1 MASNSSIKKNII
13 YQAFYEVVAIVL
25 PLVTSPYISRVLG
38 AEGLG
43 IFSYTYSIAYYF
55 QLFGM
60 LGIKFYGNRTI
71 AMVRND
77 KAKLDKTYSEI
88 LVLHIFVSI
97 ASCIIYAI
105 YAGVCASNKLYASLQ
120 IVMVLS
126 TVFDITWLFF
136 GLEEFKLTVVRNTV
150 IKLLT
155 FASIFVFVKD
165 KNDIWLYIL
174 IMALSQLIG
183 QIILFGMAKKYVSF
197 VHVEFLDI
205 VPHIKPMLVLFIPV
219 IATSV
224 FKYMD
229 KIMLGSMCDK
239 TTLGYYEN
247 ASKIL
252 DIPLSVIVSFGSVML
267 PRMSNVIAQ
276 DDKAGVEQ
284 LTSTSIKYMSCISI
298 AMTFGMAG
306 IATIFAPFFWGIE
319 FSFSGKLIM
328 LLAIT
333 LPFTTL
339 SNIVRN
345 QDLIP
350 NGKDRLYST
359 AIVISAAVN
368 FFINWLLIP
377 RYQAVGACIG
387 TITAE
392 VLVFAIQMF
401 MVNKKIPYWRYI
413 RNSLAFLIPGLIMFV
428 TVYSIGDRMNGGLI
442 TLCIQIVTG
451 AIIYIVMSGGILW
464 FSNDNEFKQII
475 SRIGIARR
483 NRR

>member
-1 MASNSSIKKNII
+1 MSSNSSIKKNII
-13 YQAFYEVVAIVL
+13 YQAFYEVIAIVL

-43 IFSYTYSIAYYF
+43 IFSYTYSIAYYY
-55 QLFGM
+55 QLFGN

-71 AMVRND
+71 ARVRND
-77 KAKLDKTYSEI
+77 KKKLNKAYSEI

-97 ASCIIYAI
+97 VSCMVYVVYALFL
-105 YAGVCASNKLYASLQ
+105 ADNKLYAILQ
-120 IVMVLS
+120 TVMVLS

-150 IKLLT
+150 IKLIT
-155 FASIFVFVKD
+155 FVSILVFVKD

-174 IMALSQLIG
+174 IMAFSQFLG
-183 QIILFGMAKKYVSF
+183 QAILFGMARKYVSF
-197 VHVEFLDI
+197 LKVRFRDLR
-205 VPHIKPMLVLFIPV
+205 PHIRPMLILFIPV
-219 IATSV
+219 IATSA

-247 ASKIL
+247 ASKVL

-267 PRMSNVIAQ
+267 PRMTNVIAQ
-276 DDKAGVEQ
+276 NDKDGVEQ
-284 LTSTSIKYMSCISI
+284 LTSTSIKYMSCVSI

-306 IATIFAPFFWGIE
+306 IAINFAPIFWGTE
-319 FSFSGKLIM
+319 FTYSGKLIM

-350 NGKDRLYST
+350 NGKDKLYSL

-368 FFINWLLIP
+368 LFANLLLIP
-377 RYQAVGACIG
+377 KYQAVGACIG
-387 TITAE
+387 TIIAE
-392 VLVFAIQMF
+392 FLVFVIQML
-401 MVNKKIPYWRYI
+401 MVNKSIPYWKYI
-413 RNSLAFLIPGLIMFV
+413 RNSMVFLIPGLIMFII
-428 TVYSIGDRMNGGLI
+428 VYFIGDKFNKGCFTLVVQIGFGG
-442 TLCIQIVTG
+442 
-451 AIIYIVMSGGILW
+451 IIYLVLSGWILW
-464 FSNDNEFKQII
+464 VSNDSEFKQII
-475 SRIGIARR
+475 NRIRGVSG
-483 NRR
+483 N